1 MKWLFLGIAI
11 IAIESNIFSLYAI
24 DWQDLEA
31 NEKFTSS
38 IIDVRNQLPKREWLI
53 AALMSDLVSFAT
65 SCGLPII
72 EIVLARNFDNSQI
85 IVHVLLILLL
95 LTFGSFLIACL
106 RIAPLLLKFQLL
118 TKKSLGLKLIYS
130 AWDLI
135 ELLLWSYVIWLA
147 L

>member
-11 IAIESNIFSLYAI
+11 IAIGSNILNLYYI
-24 DWQDLEA
+24 DWRDSEA
-31 NEKFTSS
+31 NEKFTST
-38 IIDVRNQLPKREWLI
+38 IIDVRNQLPKRERLL
-53 AALMSDLVSFAT
+53 AALMSDLVSFVT

-72 EIVLARNFDNSQI
+72 EIVLAHNFDNSQI

-95 LTFGSFLIACL
+95 LTFVSFLIACL
-106 RIAPLLLKFQLL
+106 RTAPLLLKSQIL